1 VLGSS
6 WDRRANPGRGTLAAL
21 ADNTGGRFV
30 LPTNDFARALAE
42 VDEVSHQ
49 YYVLA
54 FQPADPAT
62 KPGAA
67 RSLKVRVR
75 GSGLKVSH
83 RAAYVLPKSAS
94 PSSPAAQR
102 LVAAEAVAKGLSG
115 GPLRLH
121 LEALPYRDRQRGP
134 SLPAVLHVD
143 GHALATPGQGRL
155 LDVVVYGYAMA
166 QGRVLDRLSL
176 SVSVDLSKQGAV
188 LERDGLDVV
197 TAFAVPTGALDL
209 RFFVRAGRPGV
220 TGSIRQAVEVPAFV
234 EDRLALSPPMLTS
247 PLEGRIV
254 ARGRSQGGPQLEL
267 PFRLGSDPFLPHAIT
282 LSAGRPRE
290 LCIFVWPS
298 GDRLEVAGEIER
310 PGTGALPLRVEGVP
324 RVIRDPDGFD
334 RYLLRVVPPQAPAGA
349 YALRVTLREPGTT
362 HSARSETEI
371 RLED

>member
-1 VLGSS
+1 MT
-6 WDRRANPGRGTLAAL
+6 P
-21 ADNTGGRFV
+21 
-30 LPTNDFARALAE
+30 
-42 VDEVSHQ
+42 
-49 YYVLA
+49 
-54 FQPADPAT
+54 
-62 KPGAA
+62 
-67 RSLKVRVR
+67 
-75 GSGLKVSH
+75 
-83 RAAYVLPKSAS
+83 
-94 PSSPAAQR
+94 
-102 LVAAEAVAKGLSG
+102 AEAVAKGLSG